1 MKLYAYIIRRLLL
14 LIPVII
20 GVTLI
25 TFFLSHAN
33 INLLISGYL
42 GRHHTPAQIAFV
54 KRELHL
60 NLPVYDQYF
69 YYLGNLFT
77 GNWGYLAPSEIF
89 DAGTPVI
96 TEFARRFPPTVEL
109 ALLSTFM
116 IIMLGLP
123 LGVFSAVKK
132 DRLTDQITRLVA
144 MLGVSLPVFWLGL
157 IILLYLGPISV
168 LPPALRLLG
177 QGQIPTSYYYFP
189 RSLVLQ
195 PWVNVQVSGLT
206 KPTGFLL
213 IDTLYYGD
221 FSAFLAGLWT
231 LFWPALSVALTTF
244 GIIIRFLRSSMLES
258 MGQDYV
264 RTARSKGVPEYYVI
278 RKHVRRNALGATT
291 TVMGLTF
298 ATLLGG
304 VVVTE
309 TVFEW
314 PGIGRW
320 FYSAAVGNDM
330 VSVMALTFVFTIV
343 IVVANLVVD
352 VVYSYLDPRVR
363 LE

>member
-1 MKLYAYIIRRLLL
+1 M
-14 LIPVII
+14 
-20 GVTLI
+20 
-25 TFFLSHAN
+25 
-33 INLLISGYL
+33 NLLIAGYL

-60 NLPVYDQYF
+60 NLPVYAQYF
-69 YYLGNLFT
+69 YYLGSLFT

-89 DAGTPVI
+89 DAGTPVV
-96 TEFARRFPPTVEL
+96 TEFVRRFPPTVEL
-109 ALLSTFM
+109 SLLATLL
-116 IIMLGLP
+116 IILMGLP

-132 DRLTDQITRLVA
+132 DRLTDQITRIIA
-144 MLGVSLPVFWLGL
+144 MLGVSLPTFWLGL
-157 IILLYLGPISV
+157 LILLYFGPASA
-168 LPPALRLLG
+168 LPDQLRLLA
-177 QGQIPTSYYYFP
+177 QGQLPTSYYYIP
-189 RSLVLQ
+189 HTLTLQ
-195 PWVNVQVSGLT
+195 PWVNTQVSGVT

-213 IDTLYYGD
+213 IDVLYYGD
-221 FSAFLAGLWT
+221 IPAFLAGLYT
-231 LFWPALSVALTTF
+231 LFWPALSIAVTTF

-264 RTARSKGVPEYYVI
+264 RTARSKGVPEYYVV

-309 TVFEW
+309 DIFSW

-320 FYSAAVGNDM
+320 FFSAAVGADM

-343 IVVANLVVD
+343 IVAANLVVD
-352 VVYSYLDPRVR
+352 VIYSYLDPRVR